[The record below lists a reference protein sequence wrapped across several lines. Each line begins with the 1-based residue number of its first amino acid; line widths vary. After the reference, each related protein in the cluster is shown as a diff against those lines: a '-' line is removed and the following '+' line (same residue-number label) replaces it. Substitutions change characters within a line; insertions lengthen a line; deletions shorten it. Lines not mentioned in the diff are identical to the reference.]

1 MNQLRKTETDRLLA
15 AEKRSA
21 AMSGRTPAGRFRRTV
36 GWPLCAVGV
45 LLFIGTYVAN
55 LAGAP
60 LLPFDQ
66 HHVIGQLGGGV
77 LAFTGLLWATT

>member
-1 MNQLRKTETDRLLA
+1 MTQ
-15 AEKRSA
+15 RS
-21 AMSGRTPAGRFRRTV
+21 PAGRFRRRA
-36 GWPLCAVGV
+36 GWPLLVVGV
-45 LLFIGTYVAN
+45 VLFIATYVAN